1 MKTKYIIITL
11 FMVSA
16 LSLRAQNNFIEKY
29 SKMKG
34 VTVVNISKTLLQL
47 MPDMDANGMNI
58 GDIAQDL
65 DSMYIL
71 TSEDGATSNKM
82 KADYIAMIREK
93 GYEELMSVKDKNE
106 HVKFFIKKNKNKI
119 SELVMAVD
127 NSPKFVYIT
136 LCGNLSLE
144 KINKLTNT

>member
-1 MKTKYIIITL
+1 
-11 FMVSA
+11 
-16 LSLRAQNNFIEKY
+16 
-29 SKMKG
+29 MKG

-106 HVKFFIKKNKNKI
+106 HVKF
-119 SELVMAVD
+119 L
-127 NSPKFVYIT
+127 
-136 LCGNLSLE
+136 
-144 KINKLTNT
+144 

>member
-1 MKTKYIIITL
+1 
-11 FMVSA
+11 
-16 LSLRAQNNFIEKY
+16 
-29 SKMKG
+29 MKG

-127 NSPKFVYIT
+127 NSPKSYISHCVVIYLWKKSKSLLKNKT
-136 LCGNLSLE
+136 LPFQKRQQDNY
-144 KINKLTNT
+144 